1 MVRFNPTNKNY
12 KSITGALPEDKP
24 FVLSVEIDK
33 NVKANRVFLRFHKD
47 GQEDILRRH
56 MPLVSS
62 DATYDRYSIE
72 INFAFK
78 GLYFYYFEIETGW
91 GNKYV
96 CPSESLDGVWC
107 DEVYAQY
114 QLTVFR
120 PQKNNADWFKG
131 GVVYHVFVDRFAKNG
146 ELEYPVGAVLNENWG
161 QVPDHLPVNG
171 KILNNEFFGGNIKG
185 ICDKLGYIKS
195 LGVTTIYL
203 SPVFKANSNHKYNTG
218 DFLQIDPGFGDE
230 QIFAEFV
237 SKADEMGIKIIL
249 DGVFNHT
256 GDDSIYF
263 NRYGRY
269 DSVGAYQSKQ
279 SPYYDWF
286 NFDVWPREYAS
297 WWGIQ
302 TLPATNKSNPAYIDF
317 ICERVVPKWLK
328 MGVAGFRLDVV
339 DELPDVFLDPLCKAI
354 KDCGDKVIIGE
365 VWENATDK
373 ISYNQRRRY
382 FQGGQLDSVM
392 NYPLKDAIIKYLV
405 YGDGHYLKNVVLQQ
419 LNNYPK
425 DNLDKLFNLLSSHD
439 TKRIVTA
446 LSNIEIA
453 SKDSQAT
460 FKLSGDMKEICKCK
474 QLLAAVLQYTLYGVP
489 CLFYGDEAGLEGFG
503 DPFCRQCYPWGK
515 EDRELIEFYR
525 NLGNLRHDEVFV
537 DSEIENVNCYSG
549 LFSFERKKE
558 GKGYKIFVNADKY
571 PHPVLNGENDVVCMG
586 KLDDNGCVPPFG
598 YVIFKTK

>member
-1 MVRFNPTNKNY
+1 MVRFNPTDKNF
-12 KSITGALPEDKP
+12 KSITGALQEDKP
-24 FVLSVEIDK
+24 FLMAVEIEK
-33 NVKANRVFLRFHKD
+33 NINANNVFLCFHKD
-47 GQEDILRRH
+47 GEEDILRRY

-62 DATYDRYSIE
+62 DDTHNRYQIK
-72 INFAFK
+72 INFPFK

-91 GNKYV
+91 GKKYV
-96 CPSESLDGVWC
+96 CPSASLDGVWC

-120 PQKNNADWFKG
+120 PDKNKANWFKG
-131 GVVYHVFVDRFAKNG
+131 GVVYHIFVDRFAKDG
-146 ELEYPVGAVLNENWG
+146 ELEYPQNAILNKNWG
-161 QVPDHLPVNG
+161 AVPDHRPVNG
-171 KILNNEFFGGNIKG
+171 EILNNEFFGGNIQG

-203 SPVFKANSNHKYNTG
+203 SPIFKANSNHKYNTG

-230 QIFAEFV
+230 QIFENFV
-237 SKADEMGIKIIL
+237 TKANEMGIKVIL

-263 NRYGRY
+263 NRYNRY
-269 DSVGAYQSKQ
+269 DSVGAYQSKE

-286 NFDVWPREYAS
+286 HFGVWPREYGS
-297 WWGIQ
+297 WWGID
-302 TLPATNKSNPAYIDF
+302 TLPATNKSNPAYIDY
-317 ICERVVPKWLK
+317 ICERVVPKWLN

-373 ISYNQRRRY
+373 ISYSVRRRY

-392 NYPLKDAIIKYLV
+392 NYPLKDAIINYLV
-405 YGDGHYLKNVVLQQ
+405 YGDGYGLKNVVLQQ
-419 LNNYPK
+419 INNYPK
-425 DNLDKLFNLLSSHD
+425 DSLDKLFNLLSSHD

-446 LSNIEIA
+446 LSNVEIH

-460 FKLSGDMKEICKCK
+460 FKLSGDMKDMCKRK
-474 QLLAAVLQYTLYGVP
+474 QRIAAVLQYTLYGVP

-515 EDRELIEFYR
+515 EDRDLVEFYR
-525 NLGNLRHDEVFV
+525 QLGNLRGDETFV
-537 DSEIENVNCYSG
+537 DSEVCNITFNCG
-549 LFSFERKKE
+549 VFGFERQKDDVK
-558 GKGYKIFVNADKY
+558 YKIFVNADKY
-571 PHPVLNGENDVVCMG
+571 PKQVGIFDDYDAVIGGVDQNGYIA
-586 KLDDNGCVPPFG
+586 PFG
-598 YVIFKTK
+598 YAVLRIK